1 MHYTKG
7 ISSWVAKYDVSCRVT
22 SKTQVSQ
29 FFEKRQTCQILFAL
43 IVYWN
48 KIDSVLFGG
57 FAS

>member
-1 MHYTKG
+1 MHYPKG

-29 FFEKRQTCQILFAL
+29 FFEKRQTCQILFSL
-43 IVYWN
+43 IVYWD
-48 KIDSVLFGG
+48 KIDSVLFWG